1 MYSRPQPP
9 DSYAMDDWQSRLHEP
24 GATLPSPVKQ
34 KPRESFARI
43 MLLSYALFALI
54 FGLLVTGHASGLW

>member
-1 MYSRPQPP
+1 
-9 DSYAMDDWQSRLHEP
+9 MDDWQSRLHEP